1 MPRRGTAPPSES
13 QRQIQTLR
21 RTTMTQSVAACRR
34 LSFSGPYLSFF
45 LNLANLIP
53 TTSNQIEHISEAP
66 LLTASLRRPRPG
78 VSLNG
83 AKSSGKHKTLRLT
96 FRLFEIGLIQSGYS
110 ICWNSRSGN
119 RLGAWGSCC
128 VRRAPYHPAS
138 RWNFIPNRVSA
149 RRAGSPAFGS
159 FTTPRLISGSVL
171 FSIHLDQLRR
181 TAHRQ
186 LPLFL

>member
-53 TTSNQIEHISEAP
+53 TTSNQIEHMSEAP

-78 VSLNG
+78 LSLNG
-83 AKSSGKHKTLRLT
+83 AKSSGKHKLT
-96 FRLFEIGLIQSGYS
+96 SDFSSTRNWLNPIGLLHLSEQPFGEPSWGLGIVLCPPRS
-110 ICWNSRSGN
+110 ISP
-119 RLGAWGSCC
+119 A
-128 VRRAPYHPAS
+128 AS
-138 RWNFIPNRVSA
+138 RWNFIPNRVRA
-149 RRAGSPAFGS
+149 RCGQ
-159 FTTPRLISGSVL
+159 VL
-171 FSIHLDQLRR
+171 LLLDPSQ
-181 TAHRQ
+181 HHV
-186 LPLFL
+186 

>member
-66 LLTASLRRPRPG
+66 LLIASLRRPRPG

-83 AKSSGKHKTLRLT
+83 VKSSGKHKTLRLT
-96 FRLFEIGLIQSGYS
+96 FRLIEIGLNPIGLLHLSERPSWGLGIMLYPPRSIPPDIALGFHSQSCQS
-110 ICWNSRSGN
+110 TMRSGQ
-119 RLGAWGSCC
+119 
-128 VRRAPYHPAS
+128 
-138 RWNFIPNRVSA
+138 
-149 RRAGSPAFGS
+149 
-159 FTTPRLISGSVL
+159 VL
-171 FSIHLDQLRR
+171 QLLDPSQ
-181 TAHRQ
+181 HHV
-186 LPLFL
+186 

>member
-1 MPRRGTAPPSES
+1 MPPRSMAPPSES

-83 AKSSGKHKTLRLT
+83 VKSSGKHKTLRLT
-96 FRLFEIGLIQSGYS
+96 FRPLEIGLIQSGYS
-110 ICWNSRSGN
+110 ICRND

-128 VRRAPYHPAS
+128 IRRAPYHPAS

-149 RRAGSPAFGS
+149 QRADSPAFGS

-171 FSIHLDQLRR
+171 FSIHLDQLRS
-181 TAHRQ
+181 TAHRR

>member
-53 TTSNQIEHISEAP
+53 TTSNQIEHMSEAP

-78 VSLNG
+78 LSLNG

-96 FRLFEIGLIQSGYS
+96 FRPLEIGLIQSGYS
-110 ICWNSRSGN
+110 ICRNSRSGN

-128 VRRAPYHPAS
+128 VRRAPYHP
-138 RWNFIPNRVSA
+138 RH
-149 RRAGSPAFGS
+149 RAGIS
-159 FTTPRLISGSVL
+159 FPIVSEHDAVRFSCFWILHNATFDFRISAVFDTS
-171 FSIHLDQLRR
+171 
-181 TAHRQ
+181 
-186 LPLFL
+186 